1 MKKRWLAK
9 FKDYNYILDKVLE
22 EKKFSEDAKNL
33 LLNMIYKI
41 EVSYKDYA
49 KIKGIYMK
57 QNTFIDGL
65 IKIIDERCKYL
76 FLVDPRYEEV
86 RKLKEQNVLAL
97 TDEREQRI
105 YAYPTEL
112 AILYGLID
120 INPKYFYIPK
130 KYYYLKNQ
138 LQKIL
143 VQGTLLDSTEVIRN
157 FNGWSWNVAED
168 SSIDTVSNMIYQ
180 AIRILID
187 EDFLHMWEQDTSAK
201 IDFILEMRKE
211 LEEYYGSENSR
222 NFYIAMSKLV
232 IANSDKDEKA
242 KIRAELKKVVDA
254 YENMKNENEYIYRVS
269 EEKNHLIN
277 LIQKYDVLLSD
288 EKKMRLEFARR
299 NSILPNSKKILSVN
313 SLAEKIKLE
322 RASYAQRINEIDELV
337 KPEKYAVIKN
347 ELAEKIHIMSVIN
360 ERKNLKYYEIS
371 FLHECIK
378 CFAANLE
385 KINSKDEILDIIYK
399 MRYFRK
405 IRVTPNEK
413 IEDIPELWGDIEKIL
428 KFVVTKACRGKIFN
442 VFCKDVDA
450 NFDVFKV
457 ALDTAIPNYEDI
469 DIAVKLDIGE
479 LTITIYDNEVVDKQ
493 EVIEFNYT
501 KKDLAVREG
510 RHIPMYVM

>member
-86 RKLKEQNVLAL
+86 RSLKEQNVLAL
-97 TDEREQRI
+97 TDERQQRI

-337 KPEKYAVIKN
+337 KPEKYADIKN
-347 ELAEKIHIMSVIN
+347 ELAEK
-360 ERKNLKYYEIS
+360 
-371 FLHECIK
+371 F
-378 CFAANLE
+378 
-385 KINSKDEILDIIYK
+385 ILC
-399 MRYFRK
+399 
-405 IRVTPNEK
+405 
-413 IEDIPELWGDIEKIL
+413 L
-428 KFVVTKACRGKIFN
+428 
-442 VFCKDVDA
+442 
-450 NFDVFKV
+450 
-457 ALDTAIPNYEDI
+457 
-469 DIAVKLDIGE
+469 
-479 LTITIYDNEVVDKQ
+479 
-493 EVIEFNYT
+493 
-501 KKDLAVREG
+501 
-510 RHIPMYVM
+510 